1 MAQARRAF
9 EKRNKQPI
17 NKFIKAAKVRLISQT
32 GEQLGVVDLNEALDK
47 AKDQDL
53 DLVQMNNDTDTPVCK
68 LMDYGKH
75 LFDQK
80 KQKAASKKKTK
91 KTQLK
96 EIKFRPGTDENDY
109 QIKLRN
115 IIKFLN
121 EGDKTKITMRFR
133 GRELAHKEIGLR
145 LLKRVE
151 SDLSDIASV
160 EQEPVSE
167 GRQFVM
173 LLSPN
178 KKLLCQKLKF
188 IAVQPNVL
196 KKPVMV

>member
-1 MAQARRAF
+1 M
-9 EKRNKQPI
+9 
-17 NKFIKAAKVRLISQT
+17 
-32 GEQLGVVDLNEALDK
+32 
-47 AKDQDL
+47 
-53 DLVQMNNDTDTPVCK
+53 
-68 LMDYGKH
+68 
-75 LFDQK
+75 
-80 KQKAASKKKTK
+80 
-91 KTQLK
+91 
-96 EIKFRPGTDENDY
+96 
-109 QIKLRN
+109 
-115 IIKFLN
+115 N

-178 KKLLCQKLKF
+178 KNNYAK
-188 IAVQPNVL
+188 N
-196 KKPVMV
+196 

>member
-68 LMDYGKH
+68 LMDYG
-75 LFDQK
+75 
-80 KQKAASKKKTK
+80 KAASKKKTK

-178 KKLLCQKLKF
+178 KK
-188 IAVQPNVL
+188 
-196 KKPVMV
+196 

>member
-9 EKRNKQPI
+9 EKRTKQPI

-178 KKLLCQKLKF
+178 KK
-188 IAVQPNVL
+188 
-196 KKPVMV
+196 

>member
-1 MAQARRAF
+1 MAQPRRAF
-9 EKRNKQPI
+9 EKKNKQPI
-17 NKFIKAAKVRLISQT
+17 NQFIKAEKVRLISQT
-32 GEQLGVVDLNEALDK
+32 GEQLGVVELKEALAK
-47 AKDQDL
+47 AKDQEL
-53 DLVQMNNDTDTPVCK
+53 DLVQMNKDSDTPVCK
-68 LMDYGKH
+68 MMDYGKH

-80 KQKAASKKKTK
+80 KQKAASKKRTK

-109 QIKLRN
+109 QIKMRN

-121 EGDKTKITMRFR
+121 DGDKTKITMRFR
-133 GRELAHKEIGLR
+133 GRELAHKEIGLN

-151 SDLSDIASV
+151 SDLVDIANV
-160 EQEPVSE
+160 EQEPISE

-178 KKLLCQKLKF
+178 RK
-188 IAVQPNVL
+188 
-196 KKPVMV
+196 

>member
-1 MAQARRAF
+1 MAQPRRAF
-9 EKRNKQPI
+9 EKKNKQPI
-17 NKFIKAAKVRLISQT
+17 NQYIKAEKVRLISQT
-32 GEQLGVVDLNEALDK
+32 GEQLGVVELKEALAK
-47 AKDQDL
+47 AKDQEL
-53 DLVQMNNDTDTPVCK
+53 DLVQMNKDSDTPVCK
-68 LMDYGKH
+68 MMDYGKH

-109 QIKLRN
+109 QIKMRN

-121 EGDKTKITMRFR
+121 DGDKTKITMRFR
-133 GRELAHKEIGLR
+133 GSELAHKEIGLN

-151 SDLSDIASV
+151 SDLVDIANV
-160 EQEPVSE
+160 EQEPISE

-178 KKLLCQKLKF
+178 RK
-188 IAVQPNVL
+188 
-196 KKPVMV
+196 

>member
-1 MAQARRAF
+1 MAQPRRAF
-9 EKRNKQPI
+9 EKKNKQPI
-17 NKFIKAAKVRLISQT
+17 NQFIKAEKVRLISQT
-32 GEQLGVVDLNEALDK
+32 GEQLGVVELKEALAK
-47 AKDQDL
+47 AKDQEL
-53 DLVQMNNDTDTPVCK
+53 DLVQMNKDSDTPVCK
-68 LMDYGKH
+68 MMDYGKH

-109 QIKLRN
+109 QIKMRN

-121 EGDKTKITMRFR
+121 DGDKTKITMRFR
-133 GRELAHKEIGLR
+133 GRELAHKEIVLN

-151 SDLSDIASV
+151 SDLVDIANV
-160 EQEPVSE
+160 EQEPISE

-178 KKLLCQKLKF
+178 RK
-188 IAVQPNVL
+188 
-196 KKPVMV
+196 

>member
-1 MAQARRAF
+1 MAQAKRAF

-17 NKFIKAAKVRLISQT
+17 NQFIKAAQVRLISQT
-32 GEQLGVVDLNEALDK
+32 GEQLGVVDLKDALDK

-53 DLVQMNNDTDTPVCK
+53 DLVQMNNDSDTPVCK

-115 IIKFLN
+115 NLVLN
-121 EGDKTKITMRFR
+121 
-133 GRELAHKEIGLR
+133 
-145 LLKRVE
+145 
-151 SDLSDIASV
+151 
-160 EQEPVSE
+160 
-167 GRQFVM
+167 
-173 LLSPN
+173 
-178 KKLLCQKLKF
+178 
-188 IAVQPNVL
+188 
-196 KKPVMV
+196 

>member
-96 EIKFRPGTDENDY
+96 EIKFRPGTDEKDY
-109 QIKLRN
+109 QINLRN

-121 EGDKTKITMRFR
+121 EGYKTKITMRFR

-178 KKLLCQKLKF
+178 KK
-188 IAVQPNVL
+188 
-196 KKPVMV
+196 

>member
-1 MAQARRAF
+1 MAQPRRASD
-9 EKRNKQPI
+9 KKNKQPI
-17 NKFIKAAKVRLISQT
+17 NQFIKAKKVRLISQS
-32 GEQLGVVDLNEALDK
+32 GEQLGVVELKEALSK
-47 AKDQDL
+47 AKDQEL
-53 DLVQMNNDTDTPVCK
+53 DLVQMNNDSDTPVCK
-68 LMDYGKH
+68 MMDYGKH

-109 QIKLRN
+109 QIKMRN

-121 EGDKTKITMRFR
+121 DGDKTKRTMRFR
-133 GRELAHKEIGLR
+133 GRELAHKEIGLN

-151 SDLSDIASV
+151 SDLVDIANV
-160 EQEPVSE
+160 EQEPISE

-178 KKLLCQKLKF
+178 RK
-188 IAVQPNVL
+188 
-196 KKPVMV
+196 

>member
-1 MAQARRAF
+1 MAQPRRAF
-9 EKRNKQPI
+9 EKKNKQPI
-17 NKFIKAAKVRLISQT
+17 NQFIKAEKVRLISQT
-32 GEQLGVVDLNEALDK
+32 GEQLGVVELKEALAK
-47 AKDQDL
+47 AKDQEL
-53 DLVQMNNDTDTPVCK
+53 DLVQMNKDSDTPVCK
-68 LMDYGKH
+68 MMDYGKH

-109 QIKLRN
+109 QIKMRN

-121 EGDKTKITMRFR
+121 DGDKTKITMRFR
-133 GRELAHKEIGLR
+133 GRELAHKEIGLN

-151 SDLSDIASV
+151 TDLVDIANV
-160 EQEPVSE
+160 EQEPISE

-178 KKLLCQKLKF
+178 RK
-188 IAVQPNVL
+188 
-196 KKPVMV
+196 

>member
-1 MAQARRAF
+1 MAQIRRAF
-9 EKRNKQPI
+9 EKKNKQPI
-17 NKFIKAAKVRLISQT
+17 NQFIKAEKVRLISQA
-32 GEQLGVVDLNEALDK
+32 GEQLGVVGLKEALAK
-47 AKDQDL
+47 AKDQEL
-53 DLVQMNNDTDTPVCK
+53 DLVQMNKDSDTPVCK
-68 LMDYGKH
+68 MMDYGKH

-109 QIKLRN
+109 QIKMRN

-121 EGDKTKITMRFR
+121 DGDKTKITMRFR
-133 GRELAHKEIGLR
+133 GRELAHKEIGLN

-151 SDLSDIASV
+151 SDLVDIANV
-160 EQEPVSE
+160 EQEPISE

-178 KKLLCQKLKF
+178 RK
-188 IAVQPNVL
+188 
-196 KKPVMV
+196 

>member
-1 MAQARRAF
+1 MAQPRRAF
-9 EKRNKQPI
+9 EKKNKQPI
-17 NKFIKAAKVRLISQT
+17 NQFIKAEKVRLISQT
-32 GEQLGVVDLNEALDK
+32 GEQLGVVELKEALAK
-47 AKDQDL
+47 AKDQEL
-53 DLVQMNNDTDTPVCK
+53 DLVHMNKDSDTPVCK
-68 LMDYGKH
+68 MMDYGKH

-109 QIKLRN
+109 QIKMRN

-121 EGDKTKITMRFR
+121 DGDKTKITMRFR
-133 GRELAHKEIGLR
+133 GRELAHKEIGLN

-151 SDLSDIASV
+151 SDLVDIANV
-160 EQEPVSE
+160 EQEPISE

-178 KKLLCQKLKF
+178 RK
-188 IAVQPNVL
+188 
-196 KKPVMV
+196 

>member
-1 MAQARRAF
+1 MAQPRRAF
-9 EKRNKQPI
+9 EKKNKQPI
-17 NKFIKAAKVRLISQT
+17 NQFIKAEKVRLISQT
-32 GEQLGVVDLNEALDK
+32 GEQLGVVELKEALAK
-47 AKDQDL
+47 AKDQEL
-53 DLVQMNNDTDTPVCK
+53 DLVQMNKDSDTPVCK
-68 LMDYGKH
+68 MMDYGKH

-109 QIKLRN
+109 QIKMRN
-115 IIKFLN
+115 IIKFLYD
-121 EGDKTKITMRFR
+121 GDKSKITMRFR
-133 GRELAHKEIGLR
+133 GRELAHKEIGLN

-151 SDLSDIASV
+151 SDLVDIANV
-160 EQEPVSE
+160 EQEPISE

-178 KKLLCQKLKF
+178 RK
-188 IAVQPNVL
+188 
-196 KKPVMV
+196 